1 MDFDITG
8 QWTKNAD
15 AILNF
20 AKDQNDQGNPFP
32 VFGTCMGFQL
42 FAYLTSNYNNTI
54 LTRVHGDQNII
65 LPINLVADGHI
76 FSTLTSTQKEKL
88 TKGGLMLFNHNW
100 AVTLDTFYT
109 NSFLKYVWNLVATAT
124 TPQN

>member
-32 VFGTCMGFQL
+32 VFGTCL
-42 FAYLTSNYNNTI
+42 
-54 LTRVHGDQNII
+54 
-65 LPINLVADGHI
+65 
-76 FSTLTSTQKEKL
+76 
-88 TKGGLMLFNHNW
+88 GL
-100 AVTLDTFYT
+100 
-109 NSFLKYVWNLVATAT
+109 
-124 TPQN
+124 